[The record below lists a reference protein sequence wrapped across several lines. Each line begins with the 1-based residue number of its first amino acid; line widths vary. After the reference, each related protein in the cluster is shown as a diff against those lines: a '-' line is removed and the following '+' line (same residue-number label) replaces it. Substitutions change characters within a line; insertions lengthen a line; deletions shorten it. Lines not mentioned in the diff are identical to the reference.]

1 MGEVCHVPL
10 GVDFPAAVV
19 AGLRARMADQPPEA
33 MARVTLFL
41 NTARMRRR
49 VVELF
54 VAQGAGFLPRI
65 HLLGDL
71 AALTPDLPD
80 AVPPLRRR
88 LELARLITALLAVQP
103 DLAPRAALFDLA
115 DSLAELMGEM
125 QQEDVPAEAIAALDV
140 SHHSAHWA
148 RTQAFLN
155 IVAPLM
161 EGEPDATGRERL
173 AALALA
179 HRWRVHPPPGPVI
192 VAGSTGSRGT
202 TALFMRAVAGL
213 EQGVLILP
221 GFDTDLPLDVW
232 DSLSDAMTAEDHP
245 QYRFHRLLTDLGL
258 SPAAVRPWT
267 GDAPVAAAR
276 NRLVS
281 LSLRPAPVTD
291 QWLAEGPTLGDLR
304 TATAAMTLI
313 EAPRPRAEAL
323 AIALVLRRAAEEGRR
338 AALISPDRNLTR
350 QVTAALDRWGIRPD
364 DSAGTPLAQSAPGRL
379 MRHVARLMGQRL
391 TPETLLI
398 LLKHPLAATGADRG
412 NHLRWTRELELT
424 LRRKGPAFP
433 DADGLLAWARARDEE
448 GVEAWAAWI
457 GTTLEGLDTVGPRDL
472 AAHLE
477 HHLTVLSAL
486 AAGPGQTGSG
496 DLWANAAGAEAL
508 SRLSDLEREAGQD
521 EGHPMSPADYVDL
534 FDSVL
539 ARGEVREPVQSHPGI
554 MIWGTLEARV
564 QGADLMILGGLNDG
578 IWPAMPTPD
587 PWLNRQMRLDAGLLL
602 PERQIGLSAHDYQQ
616 AIAAPEVI
624 LTRSV
629 RDAEAET
636 VPSRW
641 LNRMQNLMSG
651 LPANHGP
658 QALRAMQARGDV
670 WLDMAERVDA
680 PDAPMPPAHR
690 PAPRPPVAA
699 RPREL
704 PVTAIA
710 RLIRDPYAVYAR
722 SILSLFPL
730 DPLRHTPDARLR
742 GEVLHKIL
750 EIFVREGPDATR
762 KDARARLSATTDRV
776 LDDLVPWPAA
786 RALWA
791 ARMDR
796 AADFFL
802 DQNAGDGTPLVLD
815 RDRGRMTLTGLDFTL
830 TARPDR
836 IDRLSDGRLHI
847 IDYKTGTPPTAKQQ
861 AVYDKQLSLTALIAA
876 EGGFAFGPSEVAR
889 VSYIGLGTNPKIEA
903 TEITDEF
910 LGQEREKLHAL
921 IGRYAHAEQGY
932 TSRRALFE
940 SRLSQDYDHLA
951 RFGEWE
957 MQDPSQ
963 PEDVGH
969 G

>member
-1 MGEVCHVPL
+1 MGEVSYVPL
-10 GVDFPAAVV
+10 GVDFLAAVV

-49 VVELF
+49 VIDLF
-54 VAQGAGFLPRI
+54 VQAGAGFLPRI

-71 AALTPDLPD
+71 SSLVPDLPD

-88 LELARLITALLAVQP
+88 LDLSRLIAALLQVQP
-103 DLAPRAALFDLA
+103 DLAPRAALFDLSE
-115 DSLAELMGEM
+115 SLAELMGEM
-125 QQEDVPAEAIAALDV
+125 QQEDVSAEAIATLDV

-148 RTQAFLN
+148 RTQTFLN

-161 EGEPDATGRERL
+161 EAEPDGTGRERL
-173 AALALA
+173 AAMALA
-179 HRWRVHPPPGPVI
+179 HRWQVSPPQGPVI

-213 EQGVLILP
+213 AQGVLILP
-221 GFDTDLPLDVW
+221 GFDTDLPLAVW

-245 QYRFHRLLTDLGL
+245 QYRFQRLLTDLDL
-258 SPAAVRPWT
+258 SPAALRPWT
-267 GDAPVAAAR
+267 DDAPVAPAR

-291 QWLAEGPTLGDLR
+291 QWLAEGHTLGDLR
-304 TATAAMTLI
+304 EATAAVTLI

-323 AIALVLRRAAEEGRR
+323 AIALILRRAAEEGRR

-350 QVTAALDRWGIRPD
+350 QVTAALDRWGILPD

-391 TPETLLI
+391 TPEALLI
-398 LLKHPLAATGADRG
+398 LLKHPLAASGADRG

-424 LRRKGPAFP
+424 LRREGPAFP
-433 DADGLLAWARARDEE
+433 DAEGLIAWAKARNED
-448 GVEAWAAWI
+448 GAVAWATWI
-457 GTTLEGLDTVGPRDL
+457 GTTLAGMEAAGQRDL

-486 AAGPGQTGSG
+486 AAGPGQEGSG
-496 DLWANAAGAEAL
+496 ALWAGAAGVEAL
-508 SRLSDLEREAGQD
+508 SCLTDLEREAGRG

-534 FDSVL
+534 FDTVL

-578 IWPAMPTPD
+578 IWPAMPNPD

-624 LTRSV
+624 LTRAV

-641 LNRMQNLMSG
+641 LNRLQNLMSG
-651 LPANHGP
+651 LAGNHGP
-658 QALRAMQARGDV
+658 EAVRAMQARGAA

-680 PDAPMPPAHR
+680 PVAPVPAAHR

-704 PVTAIA
+704 PVTSIA
-710 RLIRDPYAVYAR
+710 KLIRDPYAVYAR
-722 SILSLFPL
+722 NILKLYPL

-750 EIFVREGPDATR
+750 ETFVREGAEDNREA
-762 KDARARLSATTDRV
+762 ARARLSATTARV
-776 LDDLVPWPAA
+776 LDKLVPWPAA
-786 RALWA
+786 RALWT

-796 AADFFL
+796 AAEFFL
-802 DQNAGDGTPLVLD
+802 DLNDGDGTPLVLD
-815 RDRGRMTLTGLDFTL
+815 RDRGKLTLTGLDFTL

-836 IDRLSDGRLHI
+836 IDRLADGRLHI
-847 IDYKTGTPPTAKQQ
+847 IDYKTGTPPSAKQQ

-876 EGGFAFGPSEVAR
+876 EGGFRFGPSEVAR
-889 VSYIGLGTNPKIEA
+889 VSYIGLGTNPKVEA
-903 TEITDEF
+903 TEITDEL
-910 LGQEREKLHAL
+910 LGQEREKLHTL

-940 SRLSQDYDHLA
+940 SRLGQDYDHLA